1 MKTKM
6 TIKFEGEPINM
17 ESYLILVPPM
27 TTLVIE
33 KFIFGLKVEVVGP
46 QSFQR
51 STDNSLKTN
60 DD

>member
-46 QSFQR
+46 QRFQR